1 MGCRE
6 LLETLEMLG
15 EGELQRFKDKLSEI
29 QPKKRY
35 QHLPSE
41 SLRNANPTA
50 LTDLLL
56 LFYGTDYGAEV
67 AAEVLRAIDQG
78 ALAKRIER
86 LTHALRHVPAARS
99 FPIQELHTPP
109 WGHFVDRH
117 QEKLIQR
124 VSEVDRV
131 LKLLRGHTLTP
142 EQYQS
147 ISTGRSNVEKM
158 QKLYELVP
166 SWQRD
171 QKDWLYRYLLYLAL
185 TETNRDLVEELEGK

>member
-78 ALAKRIER
+78 ALPSPN
-86 LTHALRHVPAARS
+86 PAQQLPFILMKCLSAG
-99 FPIQELHTPP
+99 
-109 WGHFVDRH
+109 GHFVDRH

>member
-1 MGCRE
+1 MIRAVCTTAKDRSINWHCGTKT
-6 LLETLEMLG
+6 ETW
-15 EGELQRFKDKLSEI
+15 
-29 QPKKRY
+29 
-35 QHLPSE
+35 
-41 SLRNANPTA
+41 LR
-50 LTDLLL
+50 LK
-56 LFYGTDYGAEV
+56 G
-67 AAEVLRAIDQG
+67 
-78 ALAKRIER
+78 
-86 LTHALRHVPAARS
+86 
-99 FPIQELHTPP
+99 
-109 WGHFVDRH
+109 GHFVDRH

-171 QKDWLYRYLLYLAL
+171 QKDWLYRVLWI
-185 TETNRDLVEELEGK
+185 TNRALADECAGASTPAQELSTSTSPGATREL

>member
-78 ALAKRIER
+78 ALTFFPS
-86 LTHALRHVPAARS
+86 LVPTGQLPFILMKCLSAG
-99 FPIQELHTPP
+99 
-109 WGHFVDRH
+109 GHFVDRH

-171 QKDWLYRYLLYLAL
+171 QKDWLYRVLGD
-185 TETNRDLVEELEGK
+185 TQPVG